1 MINLSEKNFFEL
13 FQECDTSRISC
24 RSGVMIFNGH
34 QISIRLSTKLHTAS
48 VSRLLRAFE
57 TSKFETDLRVLLFIA
72 E

>member
-13 FQECDTSRISC
+13 FQECDTC